1 MTAKAPTFHEDPGH
15 GWLEVPMRELQR
27 LGIAGEISR
36 CSYQSR
42 DGKTAYLEE
51 DCDLERYLRAAG
63 LYFPI
68 QGMRTLYHEDDR
80 IRNLP
85 SYSPPM
91 SRDAWSGIADALN
104 PPDYG
109 GAFDGFTV
117 TSDADPGL

>member
-1 MTAKAPTFHEDPGH
+1 MKTPTFYEDPGH
-15 GWLEVPMRELQR
+15 GWLAVPVKELVK

-36 CSYQSR
+36 YSYQSR
-42 DGKTAYLEE
+42 NGRVAYLEE
-51 DCDLERYLRAAG
+51 VCDMSRYLRAAG

-68 QGMRTLYHEDDR
+68 QGMKTIYHEDNR
-80 IRNLP
+80 IRGLP

-91 SRDAWSGIADALN
+91 SPDAWSGIHHALH
-104 PPDYG
+104 PESDYG